1 MSSFKSLIF
10 NFLIR
15 KSHLFQG
22 KLKKEVFDFNTSIAG
37 FRERCEKGAARYARL
52 PAEVTVKAQ
61 YLEGIKAEWLKPL
74 GSDPE
79 KLILYVHGGGYVA
92 GSCND
97 HRGFVSKFAK
107 VTGVTTL
114 IFEYRLAP
122 ENPFPAALEDSVK
135 IYEEILN
142 SGYQHENILVAG
154 ESAGGGLCLAL
165 LLALKDR
172 HINLPVAA
180 VAISPWTDLTC
191 SSDSYRTKNRVSPA
205 PLNSWTV
212 FSKYYVGDQ
221 EPTNPFI
228 SPLFGDL
235 KGLPPLLINSGISDE
250 LYEDGEK
257 FALKAKEAGVEVKFT
272 PGPDMIHC
280 YPLLAPMFR
289 EATEAMDEIVA
300 FVRKHLKLKDF
311 ASR

>member
-135 IYEEILN
+135 IYEVILN

-172 HINLPVAA
+172 NINLPVAA

-212 FSKYYVGDQ
+212 FSKYYAGEQV
-221 EPTNPFI
+221 PTNPFI

-235 KGLPPLLINSGISDE
+235 KGLPPLLINSGVSDE

-257 FALKAKEAGVEVKFT
+257 FAMKAKEAGVEVKFT
-272 PGPDMIHC
+272 PGPDMILIHFWPRC
-280 YPLLAPMFR
+280 SGRPRKRWTKSLPL
-289 EATEAMDEIVA
+289 
-300 FVRKHLKLKDF
+300 
-311 ASR
+311 